1 MIDQVGRHVLL
12 VLVENR
18 PGVLLRVVSL
28 ISRRGFNIES
38 LSVGPTEDPTRSR
51 ITIITDVDDESWE
64 QITKQLNKLI
74 VVHKITDLTN
84 EPSIE
89 RELVLFKVN
98 APAEKRSE
106 VIEIANLFRASIV
119 DVGKSSLTIEATGS
133 QDKMEGLEDLLRAYG
148 IKEITR
154 MGKIATARN
163 SKDV

>member
-1 MIDQVGRHVLL
+1 MKTDKKRNVLL

-18 PGVLLRVVSL
+18 PGVLLRVVSM

-38 LSVGPTEDPTRSR
+38 LSVGPTEDPSLSR
-51 ITIITDVDDESWE
+51 ITIITDVDDEAWE

-74 VVHKITDLTN
+74 VVHKISDLTD

-89 RELVLFKVN
+89 RELVLFKVD

-106 VIEIANLFRASIV
+106 VIEIANLFRASVV
-119 DVGKSSLTIEATGS
+119 DVGKSSLTIEATGDES
-133 QDKMEGLEDLLRAYG
+133 KMQGMEDLLRTYG
-148 IKEITR
+148 IREITR
-154 MGKIATARN
+154 TGKIATARN